1 MQDISSIFF
10 SGIVETSDV
19 LIAGV
24 RGVVRRASF
33 FASNGLADMAKK
45 LALPASPS
53 SILPRRPLLNP
64 LPLAGEEANEKGNL
78 QFLRE
83 RKQSNRFAN
92 FLLPDLLA
100 RVSKALFQSPTAAL
114 VSRHEVA
121 IMYSGRTSKS
131 LRMTSERM
139 IIPTGRYTLG
149 QLLCN
154 LYKRGDRWVD
164 ELDNSDLMC
173 TVNGREA
180 RLFDPIAPG
189 AEICL
194 SSRKSIFEA

>member
-1 MQDISSIFF
+1 MQHISSIFF
-10 SGIVETSDV
+10 SGIIETSDV

-24 RGVVRRASF
+24 RGYAQRVNFFVRTPFDKLKA
-33 FASNGLADMAKK
+33 NG
-45 LALPASPS
+45 P
-53 SILPRRPLLNP
+53 
-64 LPLAGEEANEKGNL
+64 
-78 QFLRE
+78 F
-83 RKQSNRFAN
+83 N
-92 FLLPDLLA
+92 FTGLFG
-100 RVSKALFQSPTAAL
+100 RMNKTLFQSHTDSL

-121 IMYSGRTSKS
+121 IMYFGRTSEF
-131 LRMTSERM
+131 LMMTSERM
-139 IIPTGRYTLG
+139 VIPSGRYTLG

-154 LYKRGDRWVD
+154 LYRRGDRWVD

-194 SSRKSIFEA
+194 SSRKSIFVA

>member
-1 MQDISSIFF
+1 MQEISPNRFA
-10 SGIVETSDV
+10 GIIETNDV

-24 RGVVRRASF
+24 RGVAQRASF
-33 FASNGLADMAKK
+33 FVGNGLTAKATK

-53 SILPRRPLLNP
+53 SILPRM
-64 LPLAGEEANEKGNL
+64 
-78 QFLRE
+78 RE

-92 FLLPDLLA
+92 FLLPDLLGWM
-100 RVSKALFQSPTAAL
+100 SKTLFQTPTAAL

-149 QLLCN
+149 QLLCS
-154 LYKRGDRWVD
+154 LYKRGDRWVN

-180 RLFDPIAPG
+180 RLFDTIEPG

-194 SSRKSIFEA
+194 SSRKSIFEAWTRKVF